1 MADRASFS
9 ITLRDHTTES
19 IDGADTYVHE
29 KVMTTF
35 YRTDNA
41 RGAVDCWSTAMASF
55 RTDEILAIRRIE
67 DAHEA
72 GAAASA
78 TYPGLAVVS

>member
-1 MADRASFS
+1 MADRATFS
-9 ITLRDHTTES
+9 ITLRDHSTES
-19 IDGADTYVHE
+19 IDGANTYVHE

-55 RTDEILAIRRIE
+55 RTDEILAIRRME
-67 DAHEA
+67 DESAATA
-72 GAAASA
+72 GFPALAAV
-78 TYPGLAVVS
+78 GV

>member
-9 ITLRDHTTES
+9 ITLRDHSTES
-19 IDGADTYVHE
+19 IDGADTSFHE

-55 RTDEILAIRRIE
+55 RTDEILAIRRLE
-67 DAHEA
+67 
-72 GAAASA
+72 
-78 TYPGLAVVS
+78 AVVEHAEGFSPLVAVS

>member
-1 MADRASFS
+1 MACATFS

-55 RTDEILAIRRIE
+55 RTDEILAIRRL
-67 DAHEA
+67 EA
-72 GAAASA
+72 EAATSEEGFPALSA
-78 TYPGLAVVS
+78 VS